1 MTSAKTRQRGAEPA
15 QRTGKNMFHV
25 ERFGS
30 HRIHTM
36 NFTDDFEDFDYEN
49 DVREVLRDL
58 GVSEYGGYTH

>member
-1 MTSAKTRQRGAEPA
+1 MIVTSAKSGQRGADPA

-25 ERFGS
+25 EPSGS
-30 HRIHTM
+30 HKIHRM

-58 GVSEYGGYTH
+58 GVRK